1 MLRNE
6 EKNIFSDLFTLYVC
20 IDIDIMWYNCF
31 LFLYIHHRWSLLCI
45 RMIYKCRDQ
54 ACREIYN
61 SFESIVN
68 HRTRSHAN
76 EPIEFLKL
84 SVSAQTSSNQWNNLK
99 YEIVPSEGT
108 VIIDCD
114 TNKIRFK
121 RKQVTHSSET
131 TNHQN
136 DNESSETSDID
147 EKKITF
153 GSTVIDSTWCLQL
166 FVKKNYDI
174 HAERLSTLWSYW

>member
-1 MLRNE
+1 MR
-6 EKNIFSDLFTLYVC
+6 KKSFSSDLFTFYVC
-20 IDIDIMWYNCF
+20 IDIDIRWYNCF
-31 LFLYIHHRWSLLCI
+31 LFLYIHYRWSLLCI

-68 HRTRSHAN
+68 HRTSFHAN

-121 RKQVTHSSET
+121 RKEVTHSSET

-147 EKKITF
+147 EKK
-153 GSTVIDSTWCLQL
+153 
-166 FVKKNYDI
+166 KKLLD
-174 HAERLSTLWSYW
+174 RLSLILPDACN

>member
-1 MLRNE
+1 M
-6 EKNIFSDLFTLYVC
+6 
-20 IDIDIMWYNCF
+20 
-31 LFLYIHHRWSLLCI
+31 
-45 RMIYKCRDQ
+45 
-54 ACREIYN
+54 
-61 SFESIVN
+61 
-68 HRTRSHAN
+68 

-99 YEIVPSEGT
+99 YEIVPSKGT

-121 RKQVTHSSET
+121 RKEVTHSSET

-147 EKKITF
+147 EKK
-153 GSTVIDSTWCLQL
+153 
-166 FVKKNYDI
+166 KKLLD
-174 HAERLSTLWSYW
+174 RLSLILPDACSYLVKRLWHSCWAYCQVYGVIGNWKIPIEQYMLAGVLRFDSENTVETARSSTARFGISQDLVRSWPIVWFPVYFY